1 MALKIE
7 NEVQWL
13 TDLILHKIL
22 HTGRLVDNYDKSQ
35 AHTFLI
41 DAIGIELIGAEE
53 AFMLTLCYRATV
65 KFSYNGEKHQR
76 KLIVKVIYY
85 IHLYIV
91 VKSLVQSA

>member
-1 MALKIE
+1 MTLQIE

-41 DAIGIELIGAEE
+41 DAIDIEFIGAEE

-85 IHLYIV
+85 TSIYLYKV
-91 VKSLVQSA
+91 V